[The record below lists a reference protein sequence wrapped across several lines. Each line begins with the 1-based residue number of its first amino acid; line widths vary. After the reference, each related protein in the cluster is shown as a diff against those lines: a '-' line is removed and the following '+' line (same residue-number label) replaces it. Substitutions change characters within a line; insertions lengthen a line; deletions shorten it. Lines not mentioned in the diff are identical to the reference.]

1 MGLKRSKVLRRLA
14 RRRADFDKGPQGSS
28 SDAQRGRWTA
38 GGYHRPGSNN
48 K

>member
-1 MGLKRSKVLRRLA
+1 MKGRKAAKRLEVRRK
-14 RRRADFDKGPQGSS
+14 DFDKGPTAGTADRQK
-28 SDAQRGRWTA
+28 GRWAA

>member
-1 MGLKRSKVLRRLA
+1 MKHKNRDKRLFGRRK
-14 RRRADFDKGPQGSS
+14 DFDAGQTNRDEGP
-28 SDAQRGRWTA
+28 AKRWRT